1 MNPFEHAAVSALF
14 LAGDRVELTAVD
26 GTPPSDPENGDAEY
40 YRLRAI
46 SAVAR
51 QLKRANPSI
60 RVYLS

>member
-1 MNPFEHAAVSALF
+1 MNPFDHTAVIAHF
-14 LAGDRVELTAVD
+14 LSGDRVELTAVD

-51 QLKRANPSI
+51 QLKRANPAI
-60 RVYLS
+60 QVYVT